1 MAAPFPERHEG
12 IIVSD
17 PILVV
22 RNLDAGYGGMQVL
35 WDVSVE
41 VLRGSFVVIIG
52 PNGAGKSTLIKAI
65 YGLAETTAGS
75 VRLHPPDEEAIDILG
90 RAPHHITGA
99 GMNYVP
105 QLANIFPNL
114 TVLENLEMGAVLAR
128 DRFDER
134 VETVYE
140 LFPLLG
146 ERREQRAGTLSGGER
161 QMLALGR
168 ALMTGPHL
176 LLLDE
181 PSAGLAPTIV
191 DQVMERLLEI
201 NRMGVSILMVEQNVR
216 RSLGMCDYGYVLETG
231 RNRMEGEGT
240 SLLNDREVVKL
251 YLGG

>member
-1 MAAPFPERHEG
+1 
-12 IIVSD
+12 
-17 PILVV
+17 
-22 RNLDAGYGGMQVL
+22 
-35 WDVSVE
+35 
-41 VLRGSFVVIIG
+41 
-52 PNGAGKSTLIKAI
+52 
-65 YGLAETTAGS
+65 
-75 VRLHPPDEEAIDILG
+75 
-90 RAPHHITGA
+90 
-99 GMNYVP
+99 MNYVP

-128 DRFDER
+128 ARFDER

-216 RSLGMCDYGYVLETG
+216 RSLGMCDYGYVLEAG